1 MSERTACKLL
11 EVERSSYR
19 YEPRPDRN
27 AELREALVQL
37 ARQKPRYGY
46 RRLHAL
52 LSRRGYDVNVKRV
65 YRLYVEERLMVR
77 RKRRERT
84 AEPRLTAAN
93 QEWAMD
99 FIVDGL
105 ATGRRVRI
113 LSVVDA
119 YTRECLALEAD
130 TSLGS
135 GRVTR
140 VLERLI
146 AERGRP
152 ENVRSDNGPEFTS
165 RRMIGWAEDWK
176 VGLVHIQPGRPMQ
189 NGHVESFH
197 GRLQRRV
204 PQRQLV
210 QNAQRRTVYSG
221 SLA

>member
-1 MSERTACKLL
+1 M
-11 EVERSSYR
+11 
-19 YEPRPDRN
+19 
-27 AELREALVQL
+27 
-37 ARQKPRYGY
+37 
-46 RRLHAL
+46 
-52 LSRRGYDVNVKRV
+52 
-65 YRLYVEERLMVR
+65 
-77 RKRRERT
+77 
-84 AEPRLTAAN
+84 
-93 QEWAMD
+93 
-99 FIVDGL
+99 
-105 ATGRRVRI
+105 
-113 LSVVDA
+113 SVVDA

-221 SLA
+221 NLA